1 MCRIT
6 VAHFLVF
13 HQWLMRILPISS
25 ISTKKLW
32 QLLLGPKYPLT
43 DQQIY
48 LLQHSKKSD
57 HIQVVTQ
64 YPVSINQKIAACL
77 EIGKRSYQNFQQ
89 SPYLTS
95 PLAIYQYTREMI
107 HAPQEIVR
115 ALYLNSQLQ
124 ILGDEIV
131 AMGSLN
137 TAQINA
143 RELLR
148 PAISYN
154 AHAFVI
160 VHNHPAGDP
169 TASPDDCRL
178 TKYIA
183 TIGTMINIPLQ
194 DHIIIATSGYVS
206 LRSEYP
212 QLFEANV

>member
-1 MCRIT
+1 
-6 VAHFLVF
+6 
-13 HQWLMRILPISS
+13 MRLPIISS
-25 ISTKKLW
+25 ISTEKLW
-32 QLLLGPKYPLT
+32 TVLLGPRYPLT

-48 LLQHSKKSD
+48 LLQHSKKTE
-57 HIQVVTQ
+57 HIQNLTK
-64 YPVSINQKIAACL
+64 YPNTINRKIAACL
-77 EIGKRSYQNFQQ
+77 EIGKRTYQNFQQ
-89 SPYLTS
+89 SPYLAN

-124 ILGDEIV
+124 ILGDEII

-137 TAQINA
+137 TAQISV

-148 PAISYN
+148 PAIIYN

-183 TIGTMINIPLQ
+183 TIGSMISIPLQ
-194 DHIIIATSGYVS
+194 DHVIIATSGYVS

-212 QLFEANV
+212 QLFEVNA

>member
-1 MCRIT
+1 MCRVT
-6 VAHFLVF
+6 VAHFLVL
-13 HQWLMRILPISS
+13 HQWLMRLPTIAS

-32 QLLLGPKYPLT
+32 LVVLGKKYPLT

-57 HIQVVTQ
+57 HIQKLTQ
-64 YPVSINQKIAACL
+64 YPVVINQKIAACL
-77 EIGKRSYQNFQQ
+77 EIGKRTYQNFQQ

-95 PLAIYQYTREMI
+95 PLAVYQHTREMI

-137 TAQINA
+137 TAQISV

-148 PAISYN
+148 PAIIYN
-154 AHAFVI
+154 AHAFVL

-194 DHIIIATSGYVS
+194 DHVIIATNGYVS

-212 QLFEANV
+212 QLFEATS

>member
-1 MCRIT
+1 
-6 VAHFLVF
+6 
-13 HQWLMRILPISS
+13 MRFPAISTT
-25 ISTKKLW
+25 STKKLW
-32 QLLLGPKYPLT
+32 SIVLGKKYPLA

-48 LLQHSKKSD
+48 LLQHSKTIE
-57 HIQVVTQ
+57 HIQNLTQ
-64 YPVSINQKIAACL
+64 YPVAINQKIAACL
-77 EIGKRSYQNFQQ
+77 EIGKRCYQNFQQ
-89 SPYLTS
+89 SPYLTN

-137 TAQINA
+137 TAQISV

-148 PAISYN
+148 PAIIYN

-194 DHIIIATSGYVS
+194 DHVIIATTGYVS
-206 LRSEYP
+206 LRCEYP